1 MNALATRQRLARD
14 ISPKSDRNVIQWHWH
29 AAPRVVLDTSIL
41 VAAIRSAAGA
51 SRVLLRAALERR
63 YCPLASTA
71 LLFEYEAVVLRPEH
85 LRSAGLTPR
94 DALALLDA
102 YAAVAEFVPIDFSVR
117 PAVEAPK
124 DDMVLEAAVNGGAT
138 MIVTL
143 DRTIQRAPSFGIPIF
158 TPQRA
163 MRKLHVGT

>member
-1 MNALATRQRLARD
+1 MNAVATRRSIARNIID
-14 ISPKSDRNVIQWHWH
+14 NIDGNVIPWHWY
-29 AAPRVVLDTSIL
+29 AAPRVVLDTSVL

-51 SRVLLRAALERR
+51 SRILLRAALERR

-71 LLFEYEAVVLRPEH
+71 LLLEYEAVVLRPEH
-85 LRSAGLTPR
+85 LRAAALTPR
-94 DALALLDA
+94 NALALLDA

-117 PAVEAPK
+117 PAVEDPR

-143 DRTIQRAPSFGIPIF
+143 DRTIQRAPSYGISIF
-158 TPQRA
+158 TPQHA
-163 MRKLHVGT
+163 IRKLRLGT